1 MRTSPISSATSG
13 VHGAIQEV
21 QCRQQRWLLC
31 VRRPHTDE
39 ESIMR
44 NIPFATV
51 LFMIV
56 LLGLF
61 SRPRAVVASGDPV
74 KGKAIYEKNCIACH
88 GPQGKGDGPAGKVIQ
103 PPAADFTSAASKKKS
118 EADLLQT
125 IENGKPGTAMV
136 PWKTQLSQPELND
149 LIGYVMTLRK

>member
-1 MRTSPISSATSG
+1 
-13 VHGAIQEV
+13 
-21 QCRQQRWLLC
+21 
-31 VRRPHTDE
+31 
-39 ESIMR
+39 MR

-56 LLGLF
+56 CLGLF
-61 SRPRAVVASGDPV
+61 SQPHTVVASGDPV

-88 GPQGKGDGPAGKVIQ
+88 GPQGKGDGPAGKVIT

-118 EADLLQT
+118 EAELMQV
-125 IENGKPGTAMV
+125 IENGKPGTAMIS
-136 PWKTQLSQPELND
+136 WKSQLSQAELND

>member
-1 MRTSPISSATSG
+1 MVVFTSVA
-13 VHGAIQEV
+13 
-21 QCRQQRWLLC
+21 
-31 VRRPHTDE
+31 
-39 ESIMR
+39 
-44 NIPFATV
+44 
-51 LFMIV
+51 
-56 LLGLF
+56 LGLLLAG
-61 SRPRAVVASGDPV
+61 PHLGAAAGDPA
-74 KGKAIYEKNCIACH
+74 KGKALYEKHCVACH
-88 GPQGKGDGPAGKVIQ
+88 GPQGKGDGPAGKVIK